1 MEAIIEK
8 DICGPGNRACV
19 AMCLCFASCIKL
31 KQPYPKKRHF
41 VLDVHR
47 QGPAQEAEKW
57 SSLRVARGMNI
68 APFFEGPAS
77 STGWGQG
84 EHESDYYNQFF
95 APPNEMMT
103 EETRGLAGL
112 LRALSI
118 WWWPGKAACKPPT
131 VRRSESWPFMG
142 TLPRPSPP
150 RRSWPGLHP
159 CGRRHRVFQDV
170 VPSRVPG
177 RGCCT
182 QPVPGIPGS
191 RLGRSPGQDFDSIGG
206 GLGQAA
212 GAVANLETS
221 RRSRSRLCSSCRH
234 I

>member
-1 MEAIIEK
+1 
-8 DICGPGNRACV
+8 
-19 AMCLCFASCIKL
+19 MCLCFASCIKL

-57 SSLRVARGMNI
+57 SSSRVRGMNI
-68 APFFEGPAS
+68 APFFEGP
-77 STGWGQG
+77 GFVYRMGQG

-103 EETRGLAGL
+103 EETRDWLASSGLFDLVVAGQSRVQAPYVL
-112 LRALSI
+112 EVGIVALH
-118 WWWPGKAACKPPT
+118 
-131 VRRSESWPFMG
+131 G

-150 RRSWPGLHP
+150 RRLGPGLHP

-182 QPVPGIPGS
+182 QPVPESLVQGWDEALARILTALEEALA
-191 RLGRSPGQDFDSIGG
+191 RLP
-206 GLGQAA
+206 AP
-212 GAVANLETS
+212 
-221 RRSRSRLCSSCRH
+221 
-234 I
+234 